1 MVKRFRWENE
11 LVDEMSKHWKLLAIF
26 FITTLAVVIRVSNF
40 PFLTDDYVYC
50 LKPWTEYLADN
61 GHFKGM
67 ASLLSITNYGAPYLY
82 ILSLISYLPKSMYLY
97 AIKIVSCVFDFVCA
111 IYVAKIVTKITQK
124 ENIGILAYG
133 MVLFWPTVFTNSSM
147 WAQCDALYA
156 SFAMMM
162 LWSFMEEKPKL
173 AMVFYGF
180 AFSFKLQA
188 TFLFPL
194 LIILYIYKKW
204 SIIDAAYGVGTWL
217 LLQVPSWLFGVP
229 LSYFITVY
237 IGQSRAN
244 DWSLIMNAPS
254 VYALLPD
261 TYDFKMNQ
269 LLDFGEILSRLG
281 VVVVMIVFILLAVY
295 LLKENR
301 KLTAE
306 TLILLVLF
314 SGSIV
319 PYLLPRMHDRY
330 FFIADIAVIIYILL
344 KPKRWWIALL
354 VTFPSCMAYTAFLF
368 KAQIFDMFHMSI
380 IMGIAC
386 IFITKWLLESI
397 QTDPKQNEEFRVE
410 MPIEKQI
417 I

>member
-11 LVDEMSKHWKLLAIF
+11 LVDEMSKRWKLLAIF

-40 PFLTDDYVYC
+40 SFLSNDYIGC

-61 GHFKGM
+61 GHFMGI
-67 ASLLSITNYGAPYLY
+67 ASLLGETDYGAPYLY
-82 ILSLISYLPKSMYLY
+82 VLSLISYLPKSMFLY
-97 AIKIVSCVFDFVCA
+97 AIKIVSCVFDFICA
-111 IYVAKIVTKITQK
+111 IYVAKIVTKMTQK

-133 MVLFWPTVFTNSSM
+133 LILFWPTVFTNSSM

-156 SFAMMM
+156 SFVVMM
-162 LWSFMEEKPKL
+162 LWYFMEEKPQI
-173 AMVFYGF
+173 AMVFYGL

-188 TFLFPL
+188 TFIFPL

-204 SIIDAAYGVGTWL
+204 SIVDALYGIGTWVL
-217 LLQVPSWLFGVP
+217 INVPSWFMGVP
-229 LSYFITVY
+229 IPYFIKVY
-237 IGQSRAN
+237 VNQSRAN

-261 TYDFKMNQ
+261 SQDFKVNK
-269 LLDFGEILSRLG
+269 LPIFGELLSRLG
-281 VVVVMIVFILLAVY
+281 VIVVMIIFILLAVY

-306 TLILLVLF
+306 TLILLLLF
-314 SGSIV
+314 SGVTV

-330 FFIADIAVIIYILL
+330 FFIADIAVIMYILL

-354 VTFPSCMAYTAFLF
+354 VTFPSCMAYTAYLF
-368 KAQIFDMFHMSI
+368 QAQIFDMFHMAI
-380 IMGIAC
+380 IMGMAC
-386 IFITKWLLESI
+386 VFITKWLIESI
-397 QTDPKQNEEFRVE
+397 KTDPKQNEELSIE
-410 MPIEKQI
+410 MPIEKQLI
-417 I
+417 